1 MIRLIV
7 TVMDGTLLHD
17 DKSMPDGSFALSD
30 ALHAR
35 GIHFAA
41 ASGRQYSSLRDN
53 FKEHAT
59 YMHFIAENGAV
70 RLSITVIAVTVR
82 PKGMA

>member
-7 TVMDGTLLHD
+7 TDMDGTLLHD
-17 DKSMPDGSFALSD
+17 DKSMPDGTFALID

-41 ASGRQYSSLRDN
+41 ASGRQYACLLYTSRC
-53 FKEHAT
+53 
-59 YMHFIAENGAV
+59 V
-70 RLSITVIAVTVR
+70 
-82 PKGMA
+82 

>member
-7 TVMDGTLLHD
+7 TDMDGTLLHD
-17 DKSMPDGSFALSD
+17 DKSMPDGTFALID

-41 ASGRQYSSLRDN
+41 ASGRQYASLRDN

-59 YMHFIAENGAV
+59 YMHFIAETEPSA
-70 RLSITVIAVTVR
+70 RMERRTRSCAHIR
-82 PKGMA
+82 CP